1 MVVLGRRVPIGKLI
15 KTTVQTVV
23 FFFWYL
29 WELKIKVVKV
39 LVEVGWVF
47 QISKIVLVPYLLLL
61 SSQRIRL

>member
-39 LVEVGWVF
+39 WVEVGWVF

>member
-1 MVVLGRRVPIGKLI
+1 MVVLGRRVPIEKLI

-39 LVEVGWVF
+39 WVEVGWVF

>member
-29 WELKIKVVKV
+29 WKLKIKVVKV
-39 LVEVGWVF
+39 WVEVGWVF

>member
-23 FFFWYL
+23 FFLGYL

-39 LVEVGWVF
+39 WVEVGWVF

>member
-23 FFFWYL
+23 FFFGYL

-39 LVEVGWVF
+39 WVEVGWVF